1 MKKQIAIGILWLLPF
16 LNKAQNIVPEPIA
29 GKIKTEIKDTVLNIT
44 TLTLSNGMKVL
55 LKPTDTEPGVVYFAV
70 LSPMGTSEY
79 SNADYSSAFNAP
91 QVVKMAGAGKLDQ
104 KALQKY
110 LTGRKVSIN
119 PVVVKTYS
127 VFNNRSSTADLATAL
142 ELNYAYITSPQI
154 DKARFEA
161 NIKETIDNYKPPV
174 ETANS
179 FFRDTIALIENN
191 FNTRYLQTPVQTL
204 KAINQ
209 DRSLQ
214 IFKQLFA
221 DASTFTAIFVGQ
233 FDPQT
238 IKPLLEKYLAS
249 LPATS
254 KHKTAK
260 DAVIYPP
267 TGKIEKVFYKGTD
280 TRAHVELLYS
290 GFTTYT
296 KKAEYVVDILQN
308 ELNKR
313 LTSRLKTED
322 PDLYGLCIDI
332 SLNRGNKPYF
342 TATLEFACNP
352 SKTESLT
359 KSLTDEIRKIEGDG
373 PLQIDL
379 KALKTE
385 MISAVKGNQNS
396 NSFWLAYLKKQSQY
410 NENPA
415 DISNYPTIIE
425 SITPEDIKKA
435 ATIYFNGK
443 NRIRFVLMPEAI
455 K

>member
-1 MKKQIAIGILWLLPF
+1 MKKQIAVGILWLLPF
-16 LNKAQNIVPEPIA
+16 LSKAQNIVPEPIA
-29 GKIKTEIKDTVLNIT
+29 GKIKTESKDPVLNIT

-55 LKPTDTEPGVVYFAV
+55 LKPTAAEPGVVYFAV
-70 LSPMGTSEY
+70 LSPIGTSEY

-91 QVVKMAGAGKLDQ
+91 QVIKMAGAGKLNQ
-104 KALQKY
+104 KALQEY
-110 LTGRKVSIN
+110 LKGKKVSIN

-142 ELNYAYITSPQI
+142 ELNYAYIISPQI
-154 DKARFEA
+154 DKGRFEA
-161 NIKETIDNYKPPV
+161 DIKKTIDNYKPPV

-179 FFRDTIALIENN
+179 FFKDTIALIENN
-191 FNTRYLQTPVQTL
+191 FNTRYLQTPVKTL

-214 IFKQLFA
+214 IFKELFA
-221 DASTFTAIFVGQ
+221 DASTFTAVFVGQ

-238 IKPLLEKYLAS
+238 VKPLLEKYLAS
-249 LPATS
+249 LPATF

-260 DAVIYPP
+260 SAAIYPP

-296 KKAEYVVDILQN
+296 KKAEYVEYILQN
-308 ELNKR
+308 ELKKR
-313 LTSRLKTED
+313 LTSKLKTVD
-322 PDLYGLCIDI
+322 PDLYGPGVDI
-332 SLNRGNKPYF
+332 SLNRGNKSYF
-342 TATLEFACNP
+342 TATLEFACDP
-352 SKTESLT
+352 LKIESLT
-359 KSLTDEIRKIEGDG
+359 NALTDEIMEMEGKE

-379 KALKTE
+379 EALKTK
-385 MISAVKGNQNS
+385 MISEVEENQKN
-396 NSFWLAYLKKQSQY
+396 NSFWLAYFKKQAQY

-415 DISNYPTIIE
+415 DIMRYPAIIQ

-435 ATIYFNGK
+435 AATYFNGK
-443 NRIRFVLMPEAI
+443 NRIRFVLLPETS